1 MTFESFTLNAGRL
14 EAWAHSQ
21 LSLTN
26 TTLPL
31 LLEVAELK
39 KLSGI
44 LLEKGPF
51 EELMMDIYACLFESV
66 VPELIARAGEAQN
79 REKMRIDRMLMD
91 TNNNQSDQASAA
103 EATVAPSRPKQVSKA
118 EVRRRSE
125 ALVTR
130 VVVPTVRTKAV
141 TARATSPDMNSTA
154 RFPARKT
161 NSIKKNTP
169 DAAIMHDS
177 ADAESELS
185 SVADSDMED
194 PGLSPKPLSHRSL
207 SVPDKSMTDE
217 DAPQRDVSEPN

>member
-1 MTFESFTLNAGRL
+1 MTFEHFTLNAGRL

-26 TTLPL
+26 TKLPL
-31 LLEVAELK
+31 LQEVAELK
-39 KLSGI
+39 KLSGT

-79 REKMRIDRMLMD
+79 RERMRIDRMLMD
-91 TNNNQSDQASAA
+91 TGTNQSDQVSVAGAN
-103 EATVAPSRPKQVSKA
+103 TAPSRPKQISKT

-130 VVVPTVRTKAV
+130 AVVPIVKTKAV
-141 TARATSPDMNSTA
+141 TARDAS
-154 RFPARKT
+154 
-161 NSIKKNTP
+161 P
-169 DAAIMHDS
+169 DAASITKFSSRRPSNIRNATPDPAVMYDS

-185 SVADSDMED
+185 SVADSDMEN
-194 PGLSPKPLSHRSL
+194 PGFSPKASIHQYLLARDDL
-207 SVPDKSMTDE
+207 AMNQV
-217 DAPQRDVSEPN
+217 APQNNDSEPN